1 MLAALHD
8 TITQVPKL
16 PRRLEHFFT
25 KYPPQIYSTATTGI
39 TLPLTRNEARLR
51 RIAEAE
57 KAQHAEEGQPES
69 TTITTPPPQ
78 QSELDVPTPL
88 RKDRFPP
95 NPFLPFR
102 NPVNGHWSSPRIGLR
117 IQADLFKLA
126 RAANVEQLMPPSRKS
141 TAFKEERTLK
151 RGLRIRG
158 TGIGQEVKGHK
169 EERSHASAMERKRK
183 ALIEMPALV
192 REWKRRGHGKS
203 WRDWPKAKTR

>member
-1 MLAALHD
+1 MQAALHD
-8 TITQVPKL
+8 TIDKVPRL
-16 PRRLEHFFT
+16 HRRLEHFFT

-39 TLPLTRNEARLR
+39 TLPLTRNDARLR

-57 KAQHAEEGQPES
+57 RVQPPEEEQTGA
-69 TTITTPPPQ
+69 TPQSQ
-78 QSELDVPTPL
+78 QSELDVPTSL

-95 NPFLPFR
+95 NPFVPFR
-102 NPVNGHWSSPRIGLR
+102 NPVNGHWSPPRIGLR

-126 RAANVEQLMPPSRKS
+126 RTAKVEHLMPPSRKS

-151 RGLRIRG
+151 RGLRVKG

-169 EERSHASAMERKRK
+169 EERSHASLMERRKK
-183 ALIEMPALV
+183 ALVEMPALV